1 MKYAIYK
8 SPNSNGKIIPIEKK
22 EQIEKILGKADSLR
36 VVEGLV
42 NKTIIIGKHNK
53 GEINFIYKTQ
63 DNKEVIICG
72 DCVIMKGEYK
82 TNIGEL
88 LSEEEAK
95 ILVPLF
101 NNDLLLTNS
110 CSIIDDTINEVQ
122 TKINMLK
129 IEIIEM
135 AMRGFFTEEDEEDT
149 DL

>member
-22 EQIEKILGKADSLR
+22 EQIAKLLGNQNELK
-36 VVEGLV
+36 VVDGLID
-42 NKTIIIGKHNK
+42 KTIIIGKHDK
-53 GEINFIYKTQ
+53 GEVNFIYINQ
-63 DNKEVIICG
+63 NNKKVMIQG
-72 DCVIMKGEYK
+72 DCIIIKGENK
-82 TNIGEL
+82 TRTGEL

-101 NNDLLLTNS
+101 NNELLLSNS
-110 CSIIDDTINEVQ
+110 CSIIDETLNEIQ

-129 IEIIEM
+129 IEM
-135 AMRGFFTEEDEEDT
+135 AMRGFFLNEDDEEDT

>member
-1 MKYAIYK
+1 MQYAIYK

-22 EQIEKILGKADSLR
+22 EQIEKILGRADDLR
-36 VVEGLV
+36 VFEGLV
-42 NKTIIIGKHNK
+42 YKTIVIGKHNK

-63 DNKEVIICG
+63 DNNEVMICG
-72 DCVIMKGEYK
+72 DCVIIKGEYE
-82 TNIGEL
+82 TNTGEL

-101 NNDLLLTNS
+101 NNELLLANS
-110 CSIIDDTINEVQ
+110 CSIIKDTINEVQ

-129 IEIIEM
+129 IEM
-135 AMRGFFTEEDEEDT
+135 AIRGLFINEDEDEDM

>member
-8 SPNSNGKIIPIEKK
+8 SPNSNGKIIPIENK

-72 DCVIMKGEYK
+72 DCVIMKGENK
-82 TNIGEL
+82 TMTGEL

-110 CSIIDDTINEVQ
+110 CSIIDEAINELQ
-122 TKINMLK
+122 AQINMLK
-129 IEIIEM
+129 IEM
-135 AMRGFFTEEDEEDT
+135 AMRGLFINEDEDEEEDM

>member
-1 MKYAIYK
+1 MEYAIYK
-8 SPNSNGKIIPIEKK
+8 SPNSNGKIIPIESK
-22 EQIEKILGKADSLR
+22 EQIAKLLGNQNELK
-36 VVEGLV
+36 VVDGLID
-42 NKTIIIGKHNK
+42 KTIIIGKHNK

-72 DCVIMKGEYK
+72 DCVIIKGEYK

-101 NNDLLLTNS
+101 NNDLLLANS
-110 CSIIDDTINEVQ
+110 CSIIDEAINEAH

-129 IEIIEM
+129 IEM
-135 AMRGFFTEEDEEDT
+135 AMQGIFIDDIEDM

>member
-1 MKYAIYK
+1 MQYAIYK

-63 DNKEVIICG
+63 ENKEVIICG
-72 DCVIMKGEYK
+72 DCVIIKGEYK

-101 NNDLLLTNS
+101 NDELLKSNF
-110 CSIIDDTINEVQ
+110 IEEKRNELQ
-122 TKINMLK
+122 AQINMLK
-129 IEIIEM
+129 IEM
-135 AMRGFFTEEDEEDT
+135 AMRGFFIEEDEEDT

>member
-1 MKYAIYK
+1 MQYAIYK
-8 SPNSNGKIIPIEKK
+8 SPNSNGKIIPIENK
-22 EQIEKILGKADSLR
+22 EQIEKILGKAEDLR

-63 DNKEVIICG
+63 DNKEVMICG
-72 DCVIMKGEYK
+72 DCIIIKGEYK
-82 TNIGEL
+82 TNIGDL

-101 NNDLLLTNS
+101 NNELLLMNS
-110 CSIIDDTINEVQ
+110 CSIINNTINEVQ

-129 IEIIEM
+129 IEM
-135 AMRGFFTEEDEEDT
+135 AMRGLFINEDEDEEEDM

>member
-1 MKYAIYK
+1 MQYAIYK

-22 EQIEKILGKADSLR
+22 EQIEKILGKVDDLR
-36 VVEGLV
+36 VFEGLV

-63 DNKEVIICG
+63 DNGEVMICG
-72 DCVIMKGEYK
+72 DCVIIKGEYE
-82 TNIGEL
+82 TNTGEL

-101 NNDLLLTNS
+101 NNELLLANS
-110 CSIIDDTINEVQ
+110 CSIINDTLNEVQ
-122 TKINMLK
+122 TQINMLK
-129 IEIIEM
+129 IEM
-135 AMRGFFTEEDEEDT
+135 AMRGLFINEGEDEEEDM

>member
-1 MKYAIYK
+1 MEYAIYK
-8 SPNSNGKIIPIEKK
+8 SPNSNGKIIPIENK
-22 EQIEKILGKADSLR
+22 EQIEKILGKAEDLR

-42 NKTIIIGKHNK
+42 NKTIIIGKYNK

-72 DCVIMKGEYK
+72 DCVIIKGECK

-101 NNDLLLTNS
+101 NNELLLTNS
-110 CSIIDDTINEVQ
+110 CSIIKDTINEVQ
-122 TKINMLK
+122 TKINILK
-129 IEIIEM
+129 IEM
-135 AMRGFFTEEDEEDT
+135 AMRGLFINEDEDEDM